1 MNAENHPRKSSS
13 GEGDSI
19 IVSSHSVNVIVDS
32 SSHNILSQQPSIVV
46 EGSSESN
53 ELNHHHRQSTSSNP
67 ENKQTIHNNHIIP
80 PHSISYSEP
89 ISPTESHHVTGFL
102 ETPTGRR
109 NPVSVLR
116 SARGNFG
123 STSSIMATRG
133 KSVASQIGANT
144 TKSTDV
150 ISHNTSEPI
159 LTINVEVYDNISL
172 LSKYAQSHLGGITT
186 AEAKQIL
193 FQSLEETIF
202 RIESRTGNSV
212 HSSVLDVLFRKS
224 PIRGGMLFLLV
235 LFSCLLLY
243 LSGILKFSGIPFYDQ
258 YGAIRLVVEASILTF
273 SLLFFFVVT
282 VVSHYRRNR
291 VVISLLKHKFSN
303 LKKHDFNFSMK
314 SKDGNIFEGI
324 NMIPYKMIFVLR
336 DKAWSKMP
344 HVLLVKGDLI
354 YTANTKRDL
363 EESHIKYELVD
374 RVGLYRV
381 LETPMS
387 QYIEDSYTD
396 YRNQQEKM
404 PLKIKLNNLISV
416 LTIVAYIGFVLT
428 VICNVIRIGVE
439 GGSYDWITLGLVQPV
454 YVSLVALPIAFPGYW
469 LLCLS
474 ASNSRLLS
482 LFEILMK
489 PLKNETSSG
498 HQKRVQI
505 TEENRHKPMKIPI
518 GTQLKNF
525 FKVITTANARYYDN
539 LTVLGTITA
548 LCFINRTGLLA
559 DLLYAPEKILF
570 MKGEDDGRHM
580 AGDIGAVSGMDI
592 SEDQYSEINPQ
603 TSSKYPQRERR
614 NSTPSQAAS
623 VYNNPEDSTDLASEI
638 ELKETD
644 KNFKSQGNLGMG
656 DEVDEMVG
664 NVANDEVLP
673 SEPAIPE
680 RIEEN
685 TNTIAATKKTE
696 KPVDSL
702 PKDELSSHEN
712 PSGILVT
719 DVTSHHAIHTEKPE
733 EIITLDVL
741 FDRTASREVD
751 VIRFSDPNWMSHTN
765 SLKPLGLSLLVT
777 GSSPLPDFDKTE
789 GMLDAKSHLWKKYAY
804 LLGKEIGFSDSVI
817 ESFSFKKRLHT
828 QSAKG
833 EMSSIIVEYDKQEK
847 QLHSFGDPELLI
859 EYCSDY
865 YSGTDI
871 RPLNKHLKDNIL
883 ETVKNWRERRDLYC
897 LAISY
902 TPIDQKYEHIVN
914 GKGDIINISRKETTT
929 TVNISHA
936 LSPSATP
943 LDEHSEGDIFDS
955 EKYINAAE
963 HMQRGQI
970 LLGVAAFRQQPKRD
984 LAEFVRDL
992 QENCGIRFIHFSQ
1005 YNTQKTKAFGSK
1017 IGMEVDWNCCIS
1029 LNEKE
1034 VELDLED
1041 LKAKLPHGIE
1051 NIRDHL
1057 KTVDDVPLLVSLF
1070 SDSTPVS
1077 TKEMIEVLQENHEVV
1092 CCVGS
1097 SININNSRSFNQA
1110 NISVAVDPSTQQHL
1124 RPMDFDNLQEEV
1136 SDLQEDISPFLS
1148 YPCALHITTHQS
1160 ETPISSFSVIYHL
1173 IKEGRKMVHNIR
1185 QSLAFLFASCMC
1197 LFFIQLLSVV
1207 MALPSTLFTGIQFL
1221 WLILVIIPLMSF
1233 SLLGTPMEPKIMD
1246 LISSKNEFKRS
1257 KYIWKLLLTM
1267 LRFCFPIPAAFVVY
1281 FWTIMCMNDTVSISS
1296 VGLIWGDQIQP
1307 ETRQGEAFNS
1317 VLTYAQTIT
1326 MFCLVYYWIFLS
1338 IGTMHR
1344 VYSIV
1349 TVKFFLNPLWWFI
1362 IPICLILQALY
1373 TFLHIIASRPSNV
1386 QTWPNYPFYAYII
1399 ILLFPFVF
1407 IALDEIIKIRV
1418 RRKFF
1423 NKQQKAK
1430 LMFDTKLGMYSP
1442 K

>member
-1 MNAENHPRKSSS
+1 
-13 GEGDSI
+13 
-19 IVSSHSVNVIVDS
+19 
-32 SSHNILSQQPSIVV
+32 
-46 EGSSESN
+46 
-53 ELNHHHRQSTSSNP
+53 
-67 ENKQTIHNNHIIP
+67 
-80 PHSISYSEP
+80 
-89 ISPTESHHVTGFL
+89 
-102 ETPTGRR
+102 
-109 NPVSVLR
+109 
-116 SARGNFG
+116 
-123 STSSIMATRG
+123 
-133 KSVASQIGANT
+133 
-144 TKSTDV
+144 
-150 ISHNTSEPI
+150 
-159 LTINVEVYDNISL
+159 
-172 LSKYAQSHLGGITT
+172 
-186 AEAKQIL
+186 
-193 FQSLEETIF
+193 
-202 RIESRTGNSV
+202 
-212 HSSVLDVLFRKS
+212 
-224 PIRGGMLFLLV
+224 
-235 LFSCLLLY
+235 
-243 LSGILKFSGIPFYDQ
+243 
-258 YGAIRLVVEASILTF
+258 
-273 SLLFFFVVT
+273 
-282 VVSHYRRNR
+282 
-291 VVISLLKHKFSN
+291 
-303 LKKHDFNFSMK
+303 MK
-314 SKDGNIFEGI
+314 SKDGNIFEGMFVKSKKYFYRVNETIMQSGI

-344 HVLLVKGDLI
+344 HVLLVKDDLI

-363 EESHIKYELVD
+363 EDSHIKYEMVD
-374 RVGLYRV
+374 KVGLYRV
-381 LETPMS
+381 LDTPMS

-439 GGSYDWITLGLVQPV
+439 GGSYDWVTLGLVQPV

-474 ASNSRLLS
+474 TSNSRLLS

-489 PLKNETSSG
+489 PLKNETSSD

-505 TEENRHKPMKIPI
+505 TEENRHKPMKIPV

-570 MKGEDDGRHM
+570 MKGEDESRHM
-580 AGDIGAVSGMDI
+580 GGDMGAVSGMDI

-614 NSTPSQAAS
+614 NSTPSQAVS
-623 VYNNPEDSTDLASEI
+623 VYNNPEDSADLASEI
-638 ELKETD
+638 ELKESD

-673 SEPAIPE
+673 SETVSTVPE
-680 RIEEN
+680 RPEEN
-685 TNTIAATKKTE
+685 TGKKNE
-696 KPVDSL
+696 RPIDGL
-702 PKDELSSHEN
+702 PKDELSSHEI
-712 PSGILVT
+712 PSGVQTT

-733 EIITLDVL
+733 EIVTLDVL

-828 QSAKG
+828 QSAIG

-847 QLHSFGDPELLI
+847 QLHSFGDPEVLI

-883 ETVKNWRERRDLYC
+883 EIVKNWRERRDLYC

-902 TPIDQKYEHIVN
+902 TPIDQKYDHIVN

-929 TVNISHA
+929 SVNISHT

-955 EKYINAAE
+955 EKYINAAD

-1041 LKAKLPHGIE
+1041 LKAKLPHGIQ
-1051 NIRDHL
+1051 NIREHL

-1110 NISVAVDPSTQQHL
+1110 NISIAVDPSTQQHL

-1160 ETPISSFSVIYHL
+1160 ETPISSFSVIFHL

-1233 SLLGTPMEPKIMD
+1233 SLLGTPIEPKIMD

-1267 LRFCFPIPAAFVVY
+1267 LRFCLPIPAAFLVY
-1281 FWTIMCMNDTVSISS
+1281 FWTIMCMDETVSISN
-1296 VGLIWGDQIQP
+1296 VGMIWGDQIP
-1307 ETRQGEAFNS
+1307 SEIRQGVAFNS

-1338 IGTMHR
+1338 VGTMHR
-1344 VYSIV
+1344 VYSII
-1349 TVKFFLNPLWWFI
+1349 TVKFFLNPLWWVI
-1362 IPICLILQALY
+1362 MPICLILQALY
-1373 TFLHIIASRPSNV
+1373 TFLHIIISRPSSV
-1386 QTWPNYPFYAYII
+1386 QSWPNYPFYAYII
-1399 ILLFPFVF
+1399 IFLFPFSF
-1407 IALDEIIKIRV
+1407 IAIDELIKIRV
-1418 RRKFF
+1418 RRTFF